1 MSRRLIG
8 LVAVMLLAVLVAAI
22 PATGQQSR
30 RGEAAKNPPVPTA
43 VQRAEAQQTPR
54 PGPRG
59 NVFVGRGSDTTSD
72 VLGSL
77 CSLYNFAPRSVNP
90 NGDRCLNQPP
100 EGSSIGIQELATQRD
115 VLPNGDATQRGQLT
129 SFARSSRRPRLP
141 GGSSTADPAGLRFRG
156 FAIDGIVPVTFG
168 EDPASPAAGLENLND
183 AQLLGIFTNCTIRNF
198 NDAALDAGNPG
209 LAARTA
215 AQRNGVI
222 EVFAIQRGSGT
233 RSDFDRLLNQTDP
246 GPDRSNIS
254 ESCVDKVGG
263 SPSTGP
269 SDSRQT
275 DPNRIVFENA
285 QGPVFEAQEG
295 GQAVANRAIFAFS
308 FARLTTS
315 GRGADEDV
323 NALRLNGIEA
333 DSTTLTN
340 RSFPFSRTVFQVE
353 FTNPN
358 DRRADSP
365 RGGRTG
371 PVDAMDNEAATRLNQ
386 FICGIRGANVREPTT
401 GLTYGRIIEQTIR
414 SKGFG
419 VVRPCTDART

>member
-22 PATGQQSR
+22 PATGQQQSR
-30 RGEAAKNPPVPTA
+30 RGVAANPPVPTA

-115 VLPNGDATQRGQLT
+115 VLPTGDETQRRQLT
-129 SFARSSRRPRLP
+129 SFARSSRKPR
-141 GGSSTADPAGLRFRG
+141 TTDPAGLRFRG

-198 NDAALDAGNPG
+198 NDARLDAGNPG
-209 LAARTA
+209 RP
-215 AQRNGVI
+215 QRNGVI

-233 RSDFDRLLNQTDP
+233 RSDFDRFLNETDK
-246 GPDRSNIS
+246 GPDRPNIS
-254 ESCVDKVGG
+254 ESCVDKVG
-263 SPSTGP
+263 SPSTSTGP
-269 SDSRQT
+269 SDPRPT

-285 QGPVFEAQEG
+285 QGPVFEAKEDG
-295 GQAVANRAIFAFS
+295 EFVANRAIFAFS
-308 FARLTTS
+308 FARLTTA

-323 NALRLNGIEA
+323 NALKLNGIEA

-340 RSFPFSRTVFQVE
+340 KTFPFSRTVFQVE
-353 FTNPN
+353 FTDPN
-358 DRRADSP
+358 DPRADSP
-365 RGGRTG
+365 SGGRTG
-371 PVDAMDNEAATRLNQ
+371 PVDAMDNEAARRLNQ
-386 FICGIRGANVREPTT
+386 FICGRRGATVLEPTT
-401 GLTYGRIIEQTIR
+401 RLSYGRIIEQTIR

-419 VVRPCTDART
+419 VVRPCEDRRTT